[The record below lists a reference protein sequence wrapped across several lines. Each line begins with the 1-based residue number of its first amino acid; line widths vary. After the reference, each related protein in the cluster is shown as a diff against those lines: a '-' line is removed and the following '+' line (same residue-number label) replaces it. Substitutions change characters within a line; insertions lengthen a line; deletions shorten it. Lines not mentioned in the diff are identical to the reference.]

1 MPTAEQT
8 RIAVTR
14 RDDALVFD
22 GVLTRPVVASA
33 WRQAQALIADAQ
45 VLDVSTVARID
56 SAGLAML
63 AALARSTGIAR
74 INGTPAGYTELRA
87 AYRMDASLACTA
99 G

>member
-1 MPTAEQT
+1 MPSSEVAS
-8 RIAVTR
+8 IAVTR

-33 WRQAQALIADAQ
+33 WGQVQALLSGADR
-45 VLDVSTVARID
+45 LDLTAVSRID

-63 AALARSTGIAR
+63 VALARQVGITTVIGAPTGYA
-74 INGTPAGYTELRA
+74 ELRA
-87 AYRMDASLACTA
+87 AYRLDDALGFAA

>member
-1 MPTAEQT
+1 MPSAESV
-8 RIAVTR
+8 AVSR

-33 WRQAQALIADAQ
+33 WRQAQALLSG
-45 VLDVSTVARID
+45 VHLLDVEGVSRID

-63 AALARSTGIAR
+63 VALARQGGITQLRGAPTGYA
-74 INGTPAGYTELRA
+74 ELRA
-87 AYRMDASLACTA
+87 AYRLDESLAFAA